1 MIDGYNIVDNVQQP
15 QLTFNETTAVET
27 AAITTPGWYQIVVT
41 KNAFIK
47 IVREGQSALTVSP
60 TTGFDIFMTARQTA
74 FADTASFQS
83 FGIIISSIYA
93 YKNQKGREGSSSST
107 SPHS

>member
-60 TTGFDIFMTARQTA
+60 TTGFDIFAGIARPWY
-74 FADTASFQS
+74 
-83 FGIIISSIYA
+83 IP
-93 YKNQKGREGSSSST
+93 KNGKIGAIGAVGTGTGNILRFHRIEG
-107 SPHS
+107 